1 MIYMEDTLKQITE
14 AWEGIL
20 LEMDN
25 KLEAYASKLPDATDA
40 RTATVAMAADFLDL
54 LTFGTPSPDLESFLL
69 QVQFTKHFFLHTT
82 CVPRNICAYRLTF
95 YIKLLLK
102 TFTHVLV
109 FEQMVLVLGTFFFRG
124 W

>member
-69 QVQFTKHFFLHTT
+69 QVQFTKHFFFH
-82 CVPRNICAYRLTF
+82 F
-95 YIKLLLK
+95 YWLGWIEKFHSFLLVLSFILNFKLLATK
-102 TFTHVLV
+102 SIKN
-109 FEQMVLVLGTFFFRG
+109 
-124 W
+124 

>member
-69 QVQFTKHFFLHTT
+69 QVQFTKRFFPFFT
-82 CVPRNICAYRLTF
+82 RLD
-95 YIKLLLK
+95 
-102 TFTHVLV
+102 
-109 FEQMVLVLGTFFFRG
+109 G
-124 W
+124 